1 MLEHSKSQSLDT
13 FSTSLHLPP
22 RWSHLGSYTINK
34 LIAATFI
41 SLVLT
46 SILNSKHIH
55 PFASQTA
62 PLNFRSNV
70 CRAEHLVIGSNLL
83 QWPSSFNIDSFLSA
97 VHTWDLGAM
106 LPPLPS
112 PLTYSIS
119 KFRSLT
125 FKISQGIT
133 IDPHCHLP
141 SSLITLPQSLCF
153 LVLWELQ
160 RTSASEPLPCL
171 ALGLECSHS
180 LLPHFL
186 WVFMQMSFMNE
197 AISDHPL

>member
-1 MLEHSKSQSLDT
+1 MISSGLIYHQQADSSHIYI
-13 FSTSLHLPP
+13 FSSDFYPELKAHTSLC
-22 RWSHLGSYTINK
+22 
-34 LIAATFI
+34 
-41 SLVLT
+41 LT
-46 SILNSKHIH
+46 DSSTQMSKKH
-55 PFASQTA
+55 
-62 PLNFRSNV
+62 FRSNV

-97 VHTWDLGAM
+97 VHAWDLGAM